1 MSEWWPET
9 REGEARIVMEDG
21 TQGRQSGQSVRDREI
36 VSSLR

>member
-9 REGEARIVMEDG
+9 REDEARMVMEDG
-21 TQGRQSGQSVRDREI
+21 TQGRQSVRDREI